1 MAATV
6 MEAEEGVVACDI
18 SEASLRTAQRVSRFL
33 LEHARIVTGDNAGV
47 TKVNDLLV
55 CPEVNRAYLRTFLA
69 AATAVIAR
77 AVVSGQRHVHAAA
90 SRAAIAASLHAYAI
104 GL

>member
-1 MAATV
+1 MNQDPGAAV
-6 MEAEEGVVACDI
+6 GELAVWDLNESG
-18 SEASLRTAQRVSRFL
+18 F
-33 LEHARIVTGDNAGV
+33 TGEIDLGSDAGV
-47 TKVNDLLV
+47 TKVDNLLV
-55 CPEVNRAYLRTFLA
+55 CPEVNRADLRTFLA

-77 AVVSGQRHVHAAA
+77 AVVSGQRHIHAAA